1 MSDIIRKLTSRKFLL
16 ALVGVVSGLAMAF
29 GVEGNEITE
38 VVSTVAGIV
47 AALGSIVA
55 YNVAESKV
63 DAAAASALEDAPT
76 MESVE
81 PEGIKE

>member
-1 MSDIIRKLTSRKFLL
+1 MDNIIRKLTSRKFLL

-29 GVEGNEITE
+29 GVEGSEITE

-55 YNVAESKV
+55 YNVAEAKV
-63 DAAAASALEDAPT
+63 DAAATALPELI
-76 MESVE
+76 EVE
-81 PEGIKE
+81 TE